1 MCADHLLGLQ
11 YKGWYLLVVPP
22 RAKHKFTM
30 SSLKRKRDDGYGY
43 DDGYDD
49 EYRDKTIAK
58 LRLEVE
64 ELKSRL
70 ESIYCCGCL
79 HEITVCDGCQKSY
92 CYRCLRE
99 TTQTNDGVEET
110 VWLCENCDDDY

>member
-1 MCADHLLGLQ
+1 
-11 YKGWYLLVVPP
+11 
-22 RAKHKFTM
+22 M

-110 VWLCENCDDDY
+110 VEFPLPMGLGDRAMAEVRAARTSRS